1 MKVNQQI
8 DIQQFL
14 PHREPM
20 LFVDTISWIEKTYVE
35 ALFTI
40 KPNQLFIQND
50 YFTEVGLLENM
61 AQVCST
67 IIGQNY
73 FINFS
78 DVHKG
83 DVIGFISSI
92 KQAEIMQLPKVNQII
107 TTKATLLEVFDYD
120 EFTIS
125 LMQAQVMIAE
135 ETIATATMN
144 LMLQNHKK

>member
-1 MKVNQQI
+1 MKVNKRI

-20 LFVDTISWIEKTYVE
+20 LFVDSISWIEKTYVE

-40 KPNQLFIQND
+40 KPTHLFIQNEF
-50 YFTEVGLLENM
+50 FTELGLLENM

-78 DVHKG
+78 NTKKG
-83 DVIGFISSI
+83 DVIGYISSI
-92 KQAEIMQLPKVNQII
+92 KQVEIIDLPKINDTIL
-107 TTKATLLEVFDYD
+107 TKANLLEVFDYD
-120 EFTIS
+120 DFTIS
-125 LMQAQVMIAE
+125 LMKVEVEIDEKVYAK
-135 ETIATATMN
+135 ATMN

>member
-14 PHREPM
+14 PHRRPM
-20 LFVDTISWIEKTYVE
+20 LFVDTIIWIEKTYVE

-40 KPNQLFIQND
+40 KPNQLFIQD
-50 YFTEVGLLENM
+50 EYFTEIGLLENM

-78 DVHKG
+78 DLHKG
-83 DVIGFISSI
+83 DVIGFISTI
-92 KQAEIMQLPKVNQII
+92 KTAEILRLPKINQTI

-125 LMQAQVMIAE
+125 LMESKVMIDE
-135 ETIATATMN
+135 EVFATSTMN

>member
-14 PHREPM
+14 PHRRPM
-20 LFVDTISWIEKTYVE
+20 LFVDTIIWIEKTYVE

-40 KPNQLFIQND
+40 KLNQLFIQD
-50 YFTEVGLLENM
+50 EYFTEIGLLENM

-78 DVHKG
+78 
-83 DVIGFISSI
+83 
-92 KQAEIMQLPKVNQII
+92 
-107 TTKATLLEVFDYD
+107 
-120 EFTIS
+120 
-125 LMQAQVMIAE
+125 
-135 ETIATATMN
+135 
-144 LMLQNHKK
+144 

>member
-1 MKVNQQI
+1 MKMNQQI

-20 LFVDTISWIEKTYVE
+20 LFVDSISWIEKTYVE

-40 KPNQLFIQND
+40 KPTQLFIQKE
-50 YFTEVGLLENM
+50 FFAEVGLLENM

-78 DVHKG
+78 DLHKG

-92 KQAEIMQLPKVNQII
+92 KQAEIFKLPKINQTI
-107 TTKATLLEVFDYD
+107 TTKATLLEVYDYD

-125 LMQAQVMIAE
+125 LMEAKVILE
-135 ETIATATMN
+135 EEIIATATMN

>member
-8 DIQQFL
+8 NIQQFL
-14 PHREPM
+14 PHRRPM
-20 LFVDTISWIEKTYVE
+20 LFVDTIIWIEKTYVE

-40 KPNQLFIQND
+40 KLNQLFIQD
-50 YFTEVGLLENM
+50 EYFTEIGLLENM

-67 IIGQNY
+67 MIGQNY

-78 DVHKG
+78 DLHKG
-83 DVIGFISSI
+83 DVIGFISTI
-92 KQAEIMQLPKVNQII
+92 KTAEILRLPKINQTI

-125 LMQAQVMIAE
+125 LMESKVMIDGE
-135 ETIATATMN
+135 VFATSTMN

>member
-8 DIQQFL
+8 NIQQFL
-14 PHREPM
+14 PHRRPM
-20 LFVDTISWIEKTYVE
+20 LFVDTIIWIEKTYVE

-40 KPNQLFIQND
+40 KPNQLFIQD
-50 YFTEVGLLENM
+50 EYFTEIGLLENM

-78 DVHKG
+78 DLHKG
-83 DVIGFISSI
+83 DVIGFISTI
-92 KQAEIMQLPKVNQII
+92 KTAEILRLPKINQTI

-125 LMQAQVMIAE
+125 LMESKVMIDE
-135 ETIATATMN
+135 EVFATSTMN

>member
-14 PHREPM
+14 PHRRPM
-20 LFVDTISWIEKTYVE
+20 LFVDTIIWIEKTYVE

-40 KPNQLFIQND
+40 KLNQLFIQD
-50 YFTEVGLLENM
+50 EYFTEIGLLENM

-78 DVHKG
+78 DLHKG
-83 DVIGFISSI
+83 DVIGFISTI
-92 KQAEIMQLPKVNQII
+92 KTAEILRLPKINQTI

-125 LMQAQVMIAE
+125 LMESKVMIDE
-135 ETIATATMN
+135 EVFATSTMN

>member
-1 MKVNQQI
+1 
-8 DIQQFL
+8 
-14 PHREPM
+14 
-20 LFVDTISWIEKTYVE
+20 
-35 ALFTI
+35 
-40 KPNQLFIQND
+40 
-50 YFTEVGLLENM
+50 M

-83 DVIGFISSI
+83 DVIGFISTI
-92 KQAEIMQLPKVNQII
+92 KQAEIMQLPKVNQTI

-125 LMQAQVMIAE
+125 LMQAKVILNDE
-135 ETIATATMN
+135 IIATATMN

>member
-14 PHREPM
+14 PHRRPM
-20 LFVDTISWIEKTYVE
+20 LFVDTITWIEKTYVE

-40 KPNQLFIQND
+40 KPNQLFIQD
-50 YFTEVGLLENM
+50 EYFTEIGLLENM

-78 DVHKG
+78 DLHKG
-83 DVIGFISSI
+83 DVIGFISTI
-92 KQAEIMQLPKVNQII
+92 KSAEILRLPKINQTI

-125 LMQAQVMIAE
+125 LMESKVMIDE
-135 ETIATATMN
+135 EVFATSTMN

>member
-8 DIQQFL
+8 DIQQYL

-20 LFVDTISWIEKTYVE
+20 LFVDTIFWLEKTYVE

-40 KPNQLFIQND
+40 KPTQLFIQNE

-73 FINFS
+73 FVNFA
-78 DVHKG
+78 DLHKG
-83 DVIGFISSI
+83 DVTGFISTI
-92 KQAEIMQLPKVNQII
+92 KRAEILKLPKINQTI
-107 TTKATLLEVFDYD
+107 TTKSTLLEVYDYD

-125 LMQAQVMIAE
+125 LMQAIVVLDE
-135 ETIATATMN
+135 EIIATATMN